1 MSTSALSRARRC
13 RGFIAP
19 GISALLTLASFTAC
33 GESTGPAGQ
42 AAGLEALSGPDLV
55 GTVGEPL
62 ASPIRVKVTDG
73 RGGGVAGA
81 EVEFTA
87 SPGGNVETESSG
99 TTENSLLHHQSLA
112 VTTNNEGVAAARW
125 TLGERAGDQ
134 TITAR
139 VADLPPLEFQAVVQ
153 PGPPAALVAAAG
165 DNQLGVTG
173 EELNDPLTVRLRDS
187 YGNGV
192 AGRSVSWQLS
202 AGDGEL
208 SAPTSQTDEFGEAS
222 VVLALDAT
230 VGLRSVTATY
240 EALDPAEFLV
250 MGLGVVVKDE
260 VGDTFSWGR
269 SGFVTLPDVVAFG
282 AGWADTVL
290 LVGVTFNDEVS
301 PANLGGPNL
310 MGGNLDFDTDL
321 NRATGEVSAVDV
333 QRRGG
338 EETGMGVDVYVD
350 MFARSSGNFIVFAFT
365 PNFSFMGQVTP
376 TFRGE
381 LVHFEV
387 PQSWLGTDSLSMALV
402 VATAREATD
411 IAPENGA
418 AILRRGGN

>member
-1 MSTSALSRARRC
+1 MSSSALSRARR
-13 RGFIAP
+13 RPGFIAS
-19 GISALLTLASFTAC
+19 GTSAILAIVSFTAC

-42 AAGLEALSGPDLV
+42 ATELEALTGPDLT

-62 ASPIRVKVTDG
+62 ASPIQVKVIDG
-73 RGGGVAGA
+73 RGSGVVGA

-87 SPGGNVETESSG
+87 SPGGYVETVSSNTDNG
-99 TTENSLLHHQSLA
+99 LLHLQSITVATNSEGIAATIWNLA
-112 VTTNNEGVAAARW
+112 
-125 TLGERAGDQ
+125 ERAGAQ

-139 VADLPPLEFQAVVQ
+139 VDDLPPVEFRALAQ

-165 DNQLGVTG
+165 DKQLGLVG
-173 EELNDPLTVRLRDS
+173 EDLESPLTARLRDS
-187 YGNGV
+187 YGNGI
-192 AGRSVSWQLS
+192 AGHSILWELS

-208 SAPTSQTDEFGEAS
+208 STQTSQTNESGEAT
-222 VVLALDAT
+222 VVVALDAT
-230 VGLRSVTATY
+230 VGLRTVTATF
-240 EALDPAEFLV
+240 EPLDPAEFVV
-250 MGLGVVVKDE
+250 MGLDVVVRDE

-301 PANLGGPNL
+301 PANVGGPNL

-321 NRATGEVSAVDV
+321 NRATGEVSAIDV

-350 MFARSSGNFIVFAFT
+350 MFARSSGNFIVFAFS
-365 PNFSFMGQVTP
+365 PNFNFVGQITP

-387 PQSWLGTDSLSMALV
+387 PQGWLGTDSLSMALV

-411 IAPENGA
+411 IAPDNGA

>member
-1 MSTSALSRARRC
+1 MSTSALSRARRR
-13 RGFIAP
+13 RGFITL
-19 GISALLTLASFTAC
+19 GISAILAISLTAC
-33 GESTGPAGQ
+33 GESVGPTGQ
-42 AAGLEALSGPDLV
+42 VAGLEILSGPDLV
-55 GTVGEPL
+55 GTVGEPM
-62 ASPIRVKVTDG
+62 ATPIRVKVIDG
-73 RGGGVAGA
+73 RGSGVAGA

-87 SPGGNVETESSG
+87 SPGGYIETESS
-99 TTENSLLHHQSLA
+99 NSGNATIHHRSLA
-112 VTTNNEGVAAARW
+112 VATNDEGVAATIW

-139 VADLPPLEFQAVVQ
+139 VADLPPVEYHAVAQ
-153 PGPPAALVAAAG
+153 PGPPAALVVAAG
-165 DNQLGVTG
+165 DKQLGVV
-173 EELNDPLTVRLRDS
+173 EKDLDNPLTAKLRDT
-187 YGNGV
+187 YGNGIPGHSI
-192 AGRSVSWQLS
+192 AWQLS
-202 AGDGEL
+202 AGTGEL
-208 SAPTSQTDEFGEAS
+208 STPMSQTDLSGEAS
-222 VVLALDAT
+222 VVLTLDTT

-240 EALDPAEFLV
+240 EAFDPAEFLAV
-250 MGLGVVVKDE
+250 GLGVVVRDE

-301 PANLGGPNL
+301 PANIGGPNL

-321 NRATGEVSAVDV
+321 SRATGEVSAIDV
-333 QRRGG
+333 QRRSG

-350 MFARSSGNFIVFAFT
+350 MFARSSGNFVVFAFT
-365 PNFSFMGQVTP
+365 PNFSFLGQITP

-387 PQSWLGTDSLSMALV
+387 PQSMLGTDSLSMALV

-418 AILRRGGN
+418 AILRRSGN